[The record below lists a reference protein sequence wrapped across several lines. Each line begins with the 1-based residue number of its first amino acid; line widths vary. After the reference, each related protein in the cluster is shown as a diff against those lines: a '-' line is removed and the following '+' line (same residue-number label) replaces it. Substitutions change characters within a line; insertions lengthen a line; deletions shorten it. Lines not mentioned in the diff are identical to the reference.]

1 MSPAEALNT
10 KPGNTEHVILVVDDE
25 SGIREFLAAYLQSK
39 DFRVFTAGGAEE
51 VFKMWADIEQDVD
64 LLITDIVMPGLNGK
78 ILAERLL
85 AEKPSLKIIY
95 MSGYLPE
102 EIAEE
107 TLEGTFFR
115 KPFHPHDLLTSIRTL
130 LH

>member
-10 KPGNTEHVILVVDDE
+10 QPGNAQRVILVVDDE
-25 SGIREFLAAYLQSK
+25 SGIRDFLCAYLQSK
-39 DFRVFTAGGAEE
+39 NFKVFSAQSAEHALDL
-51 VFKMWADIEQDVD
+51 WTDIADDVD
-64 LLITDIVMPGLNGK
+64 LMITDIVMPGLNGK
-78 ILAERLL
+78 RLAERLL
-85 AEKPSLKIIY
+85 AEKPALKVIY

-107 TLEGTFFR
+107 TLDGTFFR
-115 KPFHPHDLLTSIRTL
+115 KPFHPQELLKAVCSA